1 MPILKIN
8 KLDFLTPL
16 TLVAGVVD
24 RKQAKP
30 VLSNVRL
37 AWDRLTL
44 TITCSDLE
52 IQTTAKLACEAD
64 EPGAITVGAKKILEI
79 IRCLDDESQ
88 IQLCMDAETLR
99 IKQGR
104 SSFKLTTLPAID
116 FPMRQQV
123 DGGELRYVQRTPLLR
138 ALQATVFAIALQD
151 VRAFLNGLLV
161 SIESGFLVMIGMDGH
176 RMAILRMPM
185 QESFSERRLILP
197 RKSVNDLLRLL
208 QQVEDEE
215 VRITLFPD
223 HFVLTTSQYHWD
235 SKLIDAPF
243 PAYQRAI
250 PTAQN
255 CFVYVDKE
263 QLRKALSRT
272 MILANERLKAVVLSW
287 QAAELHLVA
296 YNQEHE
302 EAVEMVTAD
311 IQGESMKIAVNA
323 NYLLDVLAYLPDGQ
337 VELSFNNPDSSILVQ
352 STKDKYYQYLIMP
365 MKL

>member
-8 KLDFLTPL
+8 KLDLLAPL
-16 TLVAGVVD
+16 TLVTGVVD

-30 VLSNVRL
+30 ILSNVRL
-37 AWDRLTL
+37 AWDKLTL

-52 IQTTAKLACEAD
+52 IQTTAKLICEAD
-64 EPGAITVGAKKILEI
+64 EHGSTTVSAKKFLEI

-88 IQLCMDAETLR
+88 IQLCIDGDILR

-104 SSFKLTTLPAID
+104 TSFKLTTLPAID
-116 FPMRQQV
+116 FPMRQLD
-123 DGGELRYVQRTPLLR
+123 DGGELRYAQRVPLLK

-151 VRAFLNGLLV
+151 VRAFLNGLLI

-185 QESFSERRLILP
+185 HESFSERRLILP

-208 QQVEDEE
+208 QQVDDEE
-215 VRITLFPD
+215 IRITLYPD
-223 HFVLTTSQYHWD
+223 HFILTTSQYHWD

-255 CFVYVDKE
+255 KFVYVDKE

-287 QAAELHLVA
+287 QNGELHLVA

-302 EAVEMVTAD
+302 EAVEVVTAD
-311 IQGESMKIAVNA
+311 VEGEPMKIAVNA
-323 NYLLDVLAYLPDGQ
+323 TYLLDVLGYLPEGH